1 MLNLSQGYNSMKYK
15 AIIWDFGGV
24 ITSSPFDAFNEFE
37 EVNGLPKDIIRTINS
52 ENPDMNAWAQF
63 ESNSITID
71 QFDDLFLKEAK
82 AKGFDIKGRDIIKLL
97 KGSIRENMVSFLR
110 ELKSNFK
117 LGCITNNVKPSSE
130 ENTDNET
137 KEAMSIFDHVI
148 ESSIVGIRKPNPE
161 IYMMSCDALNVSP
174 DQCIYL
180 DDLGINLK
188 PARELGM
195 TTIKVIQPEDAIQE
209 VRNLL
214 K

>member
-1 MLNLSQGYNSMKYK
+1 MYK
-15 AIIWDFGGV
+15 RQIIWDFGGV
-24 ITSSPFDAFNEFE
+24 ITSSPFEAFNQFE
-37 EVNGLPKDIIRTINS
+37 EANGLPKDIIRTINS
-52 ENPDMNAWAQF
+52 ENPDTNAWAKF

-71 QFDDLFLKEAK
+71 VFNDLFLKEAK

-97 KGSIRENMVSFLR
+97 KGSIRKNMVSFLR
-110 ELKSNFK
+110 ELKSDFK
-117 LGCITNNVKPSSE
+117 LGCITNNVKSSSE
-130 ENTDNET
+130 ENNDNET
-137 KEAMSIFDHVI
+137 KEAMSLFDHVI

-161 IYMMSCDALNVSP
+161 IYMMSCDALKVSP

-195 TTIKVIQPEDAIQE
+195 TTIKVIQPEDAFQE

>member
-1 MLNLSQGYNSMKYK
+1 MKYK

-24 ITSSPFDAFNEFE
+24 ITSSPFEAFNQFE
-37 EVNGLPKDIIRTINS
+37 ETNGLPKDIIRTINS
-52 ENPDMNAWAQF
+52 ENPDTNAWAKF

-71 QFDDLFLKEAK
+71 VFNDLFLKEAK
-82 AKGFDIKGRDIIKLL
+82 TKGFDIKGRDIIKLL

-110 ELKSNFK
+110 ELKSDFK

>member
-1 MLNLSQGYNSMKYK
+1 MKYK

-82 AKGFDIKGRDIIKLL
+82 AKGYDIKGRDIIKLL

>member
-1 MLNLSQGYNSMKYK
+1 MKYK

-82 AKGFDIKGRDIIKLL
+82 EKGFDIKGRDIIKLL

-110 ELKSNFK
+110 ELKLDFK

>member
-1 MLNLSQGYNSMKYK
+1 MKYK

-24 ITSSPFDAFNEFE
+24 ITSSPFEAFNQFE
-37 EVNGLPKDIIRTINS
+37 EANGLPKDIIRTINS
-52 ENPDMNAWAQF
+52 ENPDTNAWAKF

-71 QFDDLFLKEAK
+71 VFNDLFLKEAK

-97 KGSIRENMVSFLR
+97 KGSIRKNMVSFLR
-110 ELKSNFK
+110 ELKSDFK
-117 LGCITNNVKPSSE
+117 LGCITNNVKSSSE
-130 ENTDNET
+130 ENNDNET
-137 KEAMSIFDHVI
+137 KEAMSLFDHII

>member
-1 MLNLSQGYNSMKYK
+1 MKYK

-24 ITSSPFDAFNEFE
+24 ITSSPFEAFNQFE
-37 EVNGLPKDIIRTINS
+37 EANGLPKDIIRTINS
-52 ENPDMNAWAQF
+52 ENPDTNAWAKF

-71 QFDDLFLKEAK
+71 VFNDLFLKEAK

-97 KGSIRENMVSFLR
+97 KGSIRKNMVSFLR
-110 ELKSNFK
+110 ELKSDFK
-117 LGCITNNVKPSSE
+117 LGCITNNVKSSSE
-130 ENTDNET
+130 ENNDNET
-137 KEAMSIFDHVI
+137 KEAMYLFDHVI

-161 IYMMSCDALNVSP
+161 IYMMSCDALKVSP

>member
-1 MLNLSQGYNSMKYK
+1 MKYK

-24 ITSSPFDAFNEFE
+24 ITSSPFEAFNSFE
-37 EVNGLPKDIIRTINS
+37 EANGLPKDIIRTINS
-52 ENPDMNAWAQF
+52 ENPDTNAWAKF

-71 QFDDLFLKEAK
+71 VFNDLFLKEAK
-82 AKGFDIKGRDIIKLL
+82 AKGFDIKGIDIIKLL
-97 KGSIRENMVSFLR
+97 KGSIRKNMVSFLR
-110 ELKSNFK
+110 ELKSDFK
-117 LGCITNNVKPSSE
+117 LGCITNNVKSSSE
-130 ENTDNET
+130 ENNDNET
-137 KEAMSIFDHVI
+137 KEAMSLFDHVI

-161 IYMMSCDALNVSP
+161 IYMMSCDALKVSP

>member
-1 MLNLSQGYNSMKYK
+1 MKYK

-24 ITSSPFDAFNEFE
+24 ITSSPFEAFNKFE
-37 EVNGLPKDIIRTINS
+37 EANGLPKDIIRTINS
-52 ENPDMNAWAQF
+52 ENSDMNAWAQF

-71 QFDDLFLKEAK
+71 QFNDLFLKEAK

-110 ELKSNFK
+110 ELKSDFK
-117 LGCITNNVKPSSE
+117 IGCITNNVKSSSE

-137 KEAMSIFDHVI
+137 EEAMSIFDHVI

>member
-1 MLNLSQGYNSMKYK
+1 MKYK

-24 ITSSPFDAFNEFE
+24 ITSSPFEAFNQFE
-37 EVNGLPKDIIRTINS
+37 EENGLPKDIIRTINS
-52 ENPDMNAWAQF
+52 ENPDTNAWAKF

-71 QFDDLFLKEAK
+71 VFNDLFLKEAK

-97 KGSIRENMVSFLR
+97 KGSIRKNMVSFLR
-110 ELKSNFK
+110 ELKSDFK
-117 LGCITNNVKPSSE
+117 LGCITNNVKSSSE
-130 ENTDNET
+130 ENNDNET
-137 KEAMSIFDHVI
+137 KEAMSLFDHVI

-161 IYMMSCDALNVSP
+161 IYMMSCDALKVSP

>member
-1 MLNLSQGYNSMKYK
+1 MKYK

-24 ITSSPFDAFNEFE
+24 ITSSPFEAFNDFE
-37 EVNGLPKDIIRTINS
+37 EANGLPKDIIRTINS
-52 ENPDMNAWAQF
+52 ENSDMNAWAQF

-71 QFDDLFLKEAK
+71 QFNDLFLKEAK

-110 ELKSNFK
+110 ELKSDFK
-117 LGCITNNVKPSSE
+117 LGCITNNVKSSSE

-137 KEAMSIFDHVI
+137 EEAMSIFDHVI

>member
-1 MLNLSQGYNSMKYK
+1 MKYK

-24 ITSSPFDAFNEFE
+24 ITSSPFQAFNQFE
-37 EVNGLPKDIIRTINS
+37 EANGLPKDIIRTINS
-52 ENPDMNAWAQF
+52 ENPDTNAWAKF

-71 QFDDLFLKEAK
+71 VFNDLFLKEAK

-97 KGSIRENMVSFLR
+97 KGSIRKNMVIFLR
-110 ELKSNFK
+110 ELKSDFK
-117 LGCITNNVKPSSE
+117 LGCITNNVKSSSE
-130 ENTDNET
+130 ENNDNET
-137 KEAMSIFDHVI
+137 KEAMSLFDHVI

-161 IYMMSCDALNVSP
+161 IYMMSCDALKVSP

>member
-1 MLNLSQGYNSMKYK
+1 MKYK

-24 ITSSPFDAFNEFE
+24 ITSSPFEAFNNFE
-37 EVNGLPKDIIRTINS
+37 EANGLPKDIIRTINS

-71 QFDDLFLKEAK
+71 EFNDLFLKEAK
-82 AKGFDIKGRDIIKLL
+82 AKGFDIKGKDIIKLL

-110 ELKSNFK
+110 ELKSDFK
-117 LGCITNNVKPSSE
+117 LGCITNNVKSSSE

-137 KEAMSIFDHVI
+137 EEAMSIFDHVI
-148 ESSIVGIRKPNPE
+148 ESSVVGIRKPNPE
-161 IYMMSCDALNVSP
+161 IYVMSCDALNVSP

-195 TTIKVIQPEDAIQE
+195 TTIKVIKPEDAIQE

>member
-1 MLNLSQGYNSMKYK
+1 MKYK

-52 ENPDMNAWAQF
+52 ENHDINAWAQF

>member
-1 MLNLSQGYNSMKYK
+1 MKYK

-37 EVNGLPKDIIRTINS
+37 EVNGLPKDIIRIINS

-110 ELKSNFK
+110 ELKADFK

>member
-1 MLNLSQGYNSMKYK
+1 MKYK

-24 ITSSPFDAFNEFE
+24 ITSSPFEAFNKFE
-37 EVNGLPKDIIRTINS
+37 EANGLPKDIIRTINS
-52 ENPDMNAWAQF
+52 ENSDMNAWAQF

-71 QFDDLFLKEAK
+71 QFNDLFLKEAK

-97 KGSIRENMVSFLR
+97 KGSIRESMVSFLR
-110 ELKSNFK
+110 ELKSDFK

>member
-1 MLNLSQGYNSMKYK
+1 MKYK

-24 ITSSPFDAFNEFE
+24 ITSSPFEAFNQFE
-37 EVNGLPKDIIRTINS
+37 EANGLPKDIIRTINS
-52 ENPDMNAWAQF
+52 ENPDTNAWAKF

-71 QFDDLFLKEAK
+71 VFNDLFLKEAK
-82 AKGFDIKGRDIIKLL
+82 AKGFDIKGIDIIKLL
-97 KGSIRENMVSFLR
+97 KGSIRKNMVSFLR
-110 ELKSNFK
+110 ELKSDFK
-117 LGCITNNVKPSSE
+117 LGCITNNVKSSSE
-130 ENTDNET
+130 ENNDNET
-137 KEAMSIFDHVI
+137 KEAMSLFDHVI

-161 IYMMSCDALNVSP
+161 IYMMSCDALKVSP

-195 TTIKVIQPEDAIQE
+195 TTIKVIHPEDAIQE

>member
-1 MLNLSQGYNSMKYK
+1 MKYK

-24 ITSSPFDAFNEFE
+24 ITSSPFEAFNEFE
-37 EVNGLPKDIIRTINS
+37 EANSLPKDIIRTINS
-52 ENPDMNAWAQF
+52 ENPDINAWAQF
-63 ESNSITID
+63 ESNSIAIS
-71 QFDDLFLKEAK
+71 QFNDLFLKEAK

-110 ELKSNFK
+110 ELKSDFK
-117 LGCITNNVKPSSE
+117 LGCITNNVKSSSQ

-137 KEAMSIFDHVI
+137 EEVMSIFDHVI

>member
-1 MLNLSQGYNSMKYK
+1 MKYK

-37 EVNGLPKDIIRTINS
+37 EVNGLPKDIIRIINS

-82 AKGFDIKGRDIIKLL
+82 TKGFDIKGRDIIKLL

-110 ELKSNFK
+110 ELKADFK

>member
-1 MLNLSQGYNSMKYK
+1 MKYK

-24 ITSSPFDAFNEFE
+24 ITSSPFEAFNKFE
-37 EVNGLPKDIIRTINS
+37 EANGLPKDIIRTINS

-71 QFDDLFLKEAK
+71 QFNDLFLKESK

-110 ELKSNFK
+110 ELKSDFK

>member
-1 MLNLSQGYNSMKYK
+1 MKYK

-24 ITSSPFDAFNEFE
+24 ITSSPFEAFNQFE
-37 EVNGLPKDIIRTINS
+37 ETNGLPKDIIRTINS
-52 ENPDMNAWAQF
+52 ENPVTNAWAKF

-71 QFDDLFLKEAK
+71 VFNDLFLKEAK
-82 AKGFDIKGRDIIKLL
+82 AKGFDIKGIDIIKLL
-97 KGSIRENMVSFLR
+97 KGSIRKNMVSFLR
-110 ELKSNFK
+110 ELKSDFK
-117 LGCITNNVKPSSE
+117 LGCITNNVKSSSE
-130 ENTDNET
+130 ENNDNET
-137 KEAMSIFDHVI
+137 KEAMSLFDHVI

-161 IYMMSCDALNVSP
+161 IYMMSCDALKVSP

>member
-1 MLNLSQGYNSMKYK
+1 MKYK

-24 ITSSPFDAFNEFE
+24 ITSSPFEAFNKFE
-37 EVNGLPKDIIRTINS
+37 EANGLPKDIIRTINS
-52 ENPDMNAWAQF
+52 ENSDMNAWAQF

-71 QFDDLFLKEAK
+71 QFNDLFLKEAK

-110 ELKSNFK
+110 ELKADFK

>member
-1 MLNLSQGYNSMKYK
+1 MKYK

-71 QFDDLFLKEAK
+71 QFNDLFLKEAK

-110 ELKSNFK
+110 ELKSDFK

-195 TTIKVIQPEDAIQE
+195 MTIKVIQPEDAIQE

>member
-1 MLNLSQGYNSMKYK
+1 MKYK

-148 ESSIVGIRKPNPE
+148 ESSIAGIRKPNPE
-161 IYMMSCDALNVSP
+161 IYMISCDALNVSP

>member
-1 MLNLSQGYNSMKYK
+1 MKYK

-24 ITSSPFDAFNEFE
+24 ITSSPFEAFNAFE
-37 EVNGLPKDIIRTINS
+37 EANSLPKDIIRTINS

-63 ESNSITID
+63 ESNSITIG
-71 QFDDLFLKEAK
+71 QFNDLFLKEAK

-110 ELKSNFK
+110 ELKSDFK
-117 LGCITNNVKPSSE
+117 LGCITNNVKSSSE

-137 KEAMSIFDHVI
+137 EEAMSIFDHVI
-148 ESSIVGIRKPNPE
+148 ESSLVGIRKPNPE

-195 TTIKVIQPEDAIQE
+195 MTIKVIQPEDAIQE

>member
-1 MLNLSQGYNSMKYK
+1 MKYK

-24 ITSSPFDAFNEFE
+24 ITSSPFEAFNKFE
-37 EVNGLPKDIIRTINS
+37 EANGLPKDIIRTINS

-63 ESNSITID
+63 ESNSITIG
-71 QFDDLFLKEAK
+71 QFNDLFLKEAK

-117 LGCITNNVKPSSE
+117 LGCITNNVKSSSQ

-137 KEAMSIFDHVI
+137 EEVMSIFDHVI

>member
-1 MLNLSQGYNSMKYK
+1 MKYK

-71 QFDDLFLKEAK
+71 KFDDLFLKEAK

-110 ELKSNFK
+110 ELKSDFK
-117 LGCITNNVKPSSE
+117 LGCITNNVKSSSQ

-137 KEAMSIFDHVI
+137 EEVMSIFDHVI

>member
-1 MLNLSQGYNSMKYK
+1 MKYK

-24 ITSSPFDAFNEFE
+24 ITSSPFEAFNKFE

-52 ENPDMNAWAQF
+52 ENSDMNAWAQF

-71 QFDDLFLKEAK
+71 QFNDLFLKEAK

-110 ELKSNFK
+110 ELKSDFK
-117 LGCITNNVKPSSE
+117 LGCITNNVKSSSE

-137 KEAMSIFDHVI
+137 EEAMSIFDHVI

>member
-1 MLNLSQGYNSMKYK
+1 MKYK

-24 ITSSPFDAFNEFE
+24 ITSSPFEAFNQFE
-37 EVNGLPKDIIRTINS
+37 EANGLPKDIIRTINS
-52 ENPDMNAWAQF
+52 ENPDTNAWAKF
-63 ESNSITID
+63 ESDNITID
-71 QFDDLFLKEAK
+71 VFNDLFLKEAK

-97 KGSIRENMVSFLR
+97 KGSIRKNMVSFLR
-110 ELKSNFK
+110 ELKSDFK
-117 LGCITNNVKPSSE
+117 LGCITNNVKSSSE
-130 ENTDNET
+130 ENNDNET
-137 KEAMSIFDHVI
+137 KEAMSLFDHVI

-161 IYMMSCDALNVSP
+161 IYMMSCDALKVSP

>member
-1 MLNLSQGYNSMKYK
+1 MKYK

-24 ITSSPFDAFNEFE
+24 ITSSPFEAFNEFE
-37 EVNGLPKDIIRTINS
+37 EANGLPKDIIRTINS
-52 ENPDMNAWAQF
+52 ENSDMNAWAQF

-71 QFDDLFLKEAK
+71 QFNDLFLKEAK

-110 ELKSNFK
+110 ELKSDFK

-195 TTIKVIQPEDAIQE
+195 TTIKVIKPEDAIQE

>member
-1 MLNLSQGYNSMKYK
+1 MKYK

-37 EVNGLPKDIIRTINS
+37 EVNGLPKDIIRIINS

-82 AKGFDIKGRDIIKLL
+82 TKGFDIKGRDIIKLL

>member
-1 MLNLSQGYNSMKYK
+1 MKYK

-97 KGSIRENMVSFLR
+97 TGSIRENMVSFLR

-195 TTIKVIQPEDAIQE
+195 TTIRVIQPEDAIQE

>member
-1 MLNLSQGYNSMKYK
+1 MKYK

-24 ITSSPFDAFNEFE
+24 ITSSPFEAFNQFE
-37 EVNGLPKDIIRTINS
+37 EANGLPKDIIRTINS
-52 ENPDMNAWAQF
+52 ENPDTNAWAKF

-71 QFDDLFLKEAK
+71 VFNDLFLKEAK

-97 KGSIRENMVSFLR
+97 KGSIRKNMVSFLR
-110 ELKSNFK
+110 ELKSDFK
-117 LGCITNNVKPSSE
+117 LGCITNNVKSSSE
-130 ENTDNET
+130 ENNDNET
-137 KEAMSIFDHVI
+137 KEAMSLFDHVI

-161 IYMMSCDALNVSP
+161 IYMMSCDALKVSP

-195 TTIKVIQPEDAIQE
+195 TTIKVIHPEDAIQE
-209 VRNLL
+209 VEILL

>member
-1 MLNLSQGYNSMKYK
+1 MKYK

-24 ITSSPFDAFNEFE
+24 ITSSPFEAFNNFE
-37 EVNGLPKDIIRTINS
+37 ETNGLPKDIIRTINS

-71 QFDDLFLKEAK
+71 EFNDLFLKEAK

-110 ELKSNFK
+110 ELKSDFK
-117 LGCITNNVKPSSE
+117 LGCITNNVKSSSE

-137 KEAMSIFDHVI
+137 EEAMSIFDHVI

>member
-1 MLNLSQGYNSMKYK
+1 MKYK

-24 ITSSPFDAFNEFE
+24 ITSSPFEAFNQFE
-37 EVNGLPKDIIRTINS
+37 EANGLPKDIIRTINS
-52 ENPDMNAWAQF
+52 ENPDTNAWAKF

-71 QFDDLFLKEAK
+71 VFNDLFLKEAK
-82 AKGFDIKGRDIIKLL
+82 AKGFDIKGKDIIKLL
-97 KGSIRENMVSFLR
+97 KGSIRKNMVSFLR
-110 ELKSNFK
+110 ELKSDFK
-117 LGCITNNVKPSSE
+117 LGCITNNVKSSSE
-130 ENTDNET
+130 ENNDNET
-137 KEAMSIFDHVI
+137 KEAMSLFDHVI

-161 IYMMSCDALNVSP
+161 IYMMSCDALKVSP

-195 TTIKVIQPEDAIQE
+195 TTIKVIHPEDAIQE

>member
-1 MLNLSQGYNSMKYK
+1 MKYK
-15 AIIWDFGGV
+15 AILWDFGGV
-24 ITSSPFDAFNEFE
+24 ITSSPFEAFNNFE
-37 EVNGLPKDIIRTINS
+37 EANGLPKDIIRTINS

-71 QFDDLFLKEAK
+71 EFNDLFLKEAK

-110 ELKSNFK
+110 ELKSDFK
-117 LGCITNNVKPSSE
+117 LGCITNNVKSSSE

>member
-1 MLNLSQGYNSMKYK
+1 MKYK

-24 ITSSPFDAFNEFE
+24 ITSSPFEAFNKFE
-37 EVNGLPKDIIRTINS
+37 EANGLPKDIIRTINS
-52 ENPDMNAWAQF
+52 ENSDMNAWAQF
-63 ESNSITID
+63 ESNSITIGV
-71 QFDDLFLKEAK
+71 FNDLFLKEAK

-97 KGSIRENMVSFLR
+97 KGSIRKNMVSFLR
-110 ELKSNFK
+110 ELKSDFK
-117 LGCITNNVKPSSE
+117 LGCITNNVKSSSE
-130 ENTDNET
+130 ENNDNET
-137 KEAMSIFDHVI
+137 KEAMSLFDHVI

-161 IYMMSCDALNVSP
+161 IYMMSCDALKVSP